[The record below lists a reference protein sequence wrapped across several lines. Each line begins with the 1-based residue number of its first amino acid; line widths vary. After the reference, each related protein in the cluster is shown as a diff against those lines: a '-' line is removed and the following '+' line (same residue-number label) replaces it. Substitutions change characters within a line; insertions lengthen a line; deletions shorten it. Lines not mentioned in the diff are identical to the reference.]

1 MAYQKLMRFIALKT
15 INITEITKKDLNN
28 LSFLLT
34 GFEFLSDFYSEA
46 CFRSLQ
52 GSNISGSLL

>member
-34 GFEFLSDFYSEA
+34 GFEFLSDF
-46 CFRSLQ
+46 
-52 GSNISGSLL
+52 